1 MQRLQLLGLVVAG
14 MLLSAGS
21 NVVTV
26 ARADF
31 PAADLSTSLL
41 FHCLPDSTVRAELKW
56 TNYNQGVQWLDLSLF
71 NNDFAPGTFQGIGP
85 LPPTQSGLAWDSLT
99 PGVWYFARVNTLT
112 FAGWSPSRQMA
123 FITPPDCFSPAAA
136 SAYYPPP
143 PPTQCLNLAASA
155 GSVVGCVW
163 TAKADYQTY
172 ALGEPVVYCY
182 SVSQSTDVRIVAT
195 RPDGSN
201 LLVADRFDPGTGACV
216 GPYQANYPVGLRS
229 VAMYG
234 GPSFLPLSTTHFYVR

>member
-1 MQRLQLLGLVVAG
+1 MPPLQLAALIVAG
-14 MLLSAGS
+14 LLLISGGRTAS
-21 NVVTV
+21 V

-56 TNYNQGVQWLDLSLF
+56 TSYNQGAQWLDLSLF

-85 LPPTQSGLAWDSLT
+85 LPPTQSGLAWDGLT

-112 FAGWSPSRQMA
+112 FAGWSPSRPMA

-143 PPTQCLNLAASA
+143 PPSNCLNLPISTAFVA
-155 GSVVGCVW
+155 GCVW

-172 ALGEPVVYCY
+172 SLGEPVVYCY
-182 SVSQSTDVRIVAT
+182 SVNGPTSVRIVAT

-201 LLVADRFDPGTGACV
+201 VLVADRFDPGIGACV
-216 GPYQANYPVGLRS
+216 GPYQASYPVGLRS

-234 GPSFLPLSTTHFYVR
+234 GPSFFPLSTTHFFVR